1 MTVELRCKKVYLIY
15 DTRSII
21 IYYSKYARDHPKR
34 FTLNIY
40 VTCIM
45 YAFTTCYLA
54 TRINT
59 MTIRNGSLILYLTIA
74 TVKDN
79 EKKKDFGKHCW
90 KRRKCWIPAFSPF
103 SNDALY
109 SSTENTVHVAYTFW
123 SANAFNFN
131 KSRILQYGKEFMQNC
146 CNHKPIQKYVSDPYQ
161 SLSSI

>member
-79 EKKKDFGKHCW
+79 EKKRLW
-90 KRRKCWIPAFSPF
+90 KTLLEKEKMLDTSIFSF
-103 SNDALY
+103 
-109 SSTENTVHVAYTFW
+109 F
-123 SANAFNFN
+123 
-131 KSRILQYGKEFMQNC
+131 KRC
-146 CNHKPIQKYVSDPYQ
+146 
-161 SLSSI
+161 SLF

>member
-1 MTVELRCKKVYLIY
+1 MTLKCSGTYLNN

-40 VTCIM
+40 VTCTM
-45 YAFTTCYLA
+45 YGFTTCYLA

-59 MTIRNGSLILYLTIA
+59 MTGGNGSLSLYLTIA

-79 EKKKDFGKHCW
+79 EKKDFGKHCW

-103 SNDALY
+103 PTMLSILAQTTQY
-109 SSTENTVHVAYTFW
+109 SC
-123 SANAFNFN
+123 
-131 KSRILQYGKEFMQNC
+131 M
-146 CNHKPIQKYVSDPYQ
+146 
-161 SLSSI
+161 

>member
-1 MTVELRCKKVYLIY
+1 MTVELRCKKVYLIN

-45 YAFTTCYLA
+45 YGFTCYLA

-59 MTIRNGSLILYLTIA
+59 MTSGNRSLSLYLTIS

-79 EKKKDFGKHCW
+79 EKEDFGKHCW
-90 KRRKCWIPAFSPF
+90 KRRKCWIPAFFSF

-109 SSTENTVHVAYTFW
+109 PSTDNTVHVAYSFW
-123 SANAFNFN
+123 SENAFNFN
-131 KSRILQYGKEFMQNC
+131 KSRILQYGKEFMQKC
-146 CNHKPIQKYVSDPYQ
+146 CNHINPYRNM
-161 SLSSI
+161 